1 MLLFYVDE
9 HIFLIPWKAR
19 SCLAEHSRSRAAVP
33 PPRGPPPTLQW
44 ASQGL
49 VNMCPCTHVCTH
61 QPHMPSSAHAP
72 SHHTHTSSCIV
83 NQRST
88 DLGRGPHRLELAWGS
103 RHLRGALEG
112 QDAGPRVQ
120 DPGRQIPAQGFLTLM
135 TRHGPGGQSRFC
147 PFLPGARAGL
157 PLGWHRC

>member
-49 VNMCPCTHVCTH
+49 VNMCPHVCVPTS
-61 QPHMPSSAHAP
+61 PTCRVLPTP
-72 SHHTHTSSCIV
+72 PPITHTHPAALLT
-83 NQRST
+83 RGARTWGEAHT
-88 DLGRGPHRLELAWGS
+88 DLELAWGS
-103 RHLRGALEG
+103 RHLRGALKG